1 MKALSNSESHMK
13 IASPI
18 TLITVAFVALSFGLV
33 GCSNKPQRT
42 TTLLGQGSG
51 RPGITGDHPSPMI
64 GDGRSLNTGNAGT
77 ESPTP
82 VKPSD
87 LGANE
92 TGTPQTSRNF
102 ADWIA
107 DVDAFKDQTVYFD
120 YDKANVKPGEIEKL
134 REVARRM
141 KSSFQGK
148 ALRIEGHCDERGT
161 EEYNRTLGDKR
172 AQAIREL
179 LASEG
184 LDPTMMPTITL
195 GEDKP
200 ADPGH
205 SEAAFSKNRR
215 GELVL
220 LSPPSHSGEQ
230 LTTEL
235 GATKALRNSE

>member
-1 MKALSNSESHMK
+1 MK
-13 IASPI
+13 IATPT
-18 TLITVAFVALSFGLV
+18 TLITVAFMALSLGLA
-33 GCSNKPQRT
+33 GCKSKPQRT
-42 TTLLGQGSG
+42 TTLSDQGHGRVSG
-51 RPGITGDHPSPMI
+51 DQPSPMI
-64 GDGRSLNTGNAGT
+64 GSGKPLNLGSTGT
-77 ESPTP
+77 ETPTP

-141 KSSFQGK
+141 KSSFPGK

-184 LDPTMMPTITL
+184 VDPTMMPTITL

-205 SEAAFSKNRR
+205 NEAAYSKNRR

-220 LSPPSHSGEQ
+220 LSPPRQSGEQ
-230 LTTEL
+230 LTPEL
-235 GATKALRNSE
+235 GATKSLRNSE

>member
-1 MKALSNSESHMK
+1 MK
-13 IASPI
+13 IAKPT
-18 TLITVAFVALSFGLV
+18 TLITVVIMAFSLGLA
-33 GCSNKPQRT
+33 GCKTKPQRT
-42 TTLLGQGSG
+42 TTLSDQGHG
-51 RPGITGDHPSPMI
+51 RIGVTGDQRSPMI
-64 GDGRSLNTGNAGT
+64 SDGRPINLGNAGT

-87 LGANE
+87 IGANE

-102 ADWIA
+102 TDWIA

-141 KSSFQGK
+141 KGSFQGK

-200 ADPGH
+200 ADPSH
-205 SEAAFSKNRR
+205 SEAAYSKNRR

-220 LSPPSHSGEQ
+220 LSPPRQSGEQ
-230 LTTEL
+230 PTPEL
-235 GATKALRNSE
+235 GATRALRNSE